1 MRQTQ
6 CLIIGAGPAGLS
18 AALYTAR
25 AGMDTLV
32 AGCEPKIAGDYDIDN
47 YFGFPETISGREL
60 IDRGMRQAERFGARL
75 ACQRVLSVH
84 MAEDGA
90 FLVKTDQDEYQA
102 QAVIIAA
109 GVARVRP
116 GIANLADY
124 EGKGVSYCVSCDG
137 FFFRG
142 RAVAVVGEGNYAANQ
157 ALELTNFT
165 SAITVYTQG
174 KQPAMGEVFTGKLA
188 AAGIA
193 VSTAKIVRLS
203 GQPALTGLVL
213 EDGNEAPAEG
223 LFVAMGQASALD
235 FAKTLGVT
243 ARGAFLEADSEQ
255 KTNVPGVFAA
265 GDCVGHFMQI
275 SVAVGEGAKA
285 GRAAIAHIKERAG
298 RAGAEAGG
306 IPLDRT
312 RLSGL

>member
-1 MRQTQ
+1 MQHTQ

-18 AALYTAR
+18 AAIYTAR
-25 AGMDTLV
+25 AGMDTVV

-60 IDRGMRQAERFGARL
+60 IARGVRQAERFGVRL
-75 ACQRVLSVH
+75 ACERVLAVH
-84 MAEDGA
+84 VGEDGA
-90 FLVKTDQDEYQA
+90 FHVVTDKNEYEA
-102 QAVIIAA
+102 KAVVIAA

-116 GIANLADY
+116 GIANIADY

-142 RAVAVVGEGNYAANQ
+142 RKVVVVGEGNYAANQ

-165 SAITVYTQG
+165 KDIAIYTQG
-174 KQPAMGEVFTGKLA
+174 KETAMGDGFAAKLD
-188 AAGIA
+188 AAGIP
-193 VSTAKIVRLS
+193 VSAAKIVRLS
-203 GQPALTGLVL
+203 GEPAMTAAVL
-213 EDGNEAPAEG
+213 EDGSAVSAEG

-243 ARGAFLEADSEQ
+243 TRGAFIEADHEQ

-285 GRAAIAHIKERAG
+285 GRAAIAHVKELSEK
-298 RAGAEAGG
+298 AGA
-306 IPLDRT
+306 
-312 RLSGL
+312 

>member
-1 MRQTQ
+1 MERTQ

-18 AALYTAR
+18 AAIYTAR
-25 AGMDTLV
+25 AGMTTVV

-60 IDRGMRQAERFGARL
+60 IERGVRQAERFGAKL

-84 MAEDGA
+84 MAEDGSFA
-90 FLVKTDQDEYQA
+90 VKTDREDYEA
-102 QAVIIAA
+102 EAVIIAA
-109 GVARVRP
+109 GVTRVRP
-116 GIANLADY
+116 GIANIEEY

-142 RAVAVVGEGNYAANQ
+142 RKVIVVGEGNYAANQ

-165 SAITVYTQG
+165 ADITVHTQG
-174 KQPAMGEVFTGKLA
+174 KASEIDPGFAEKLS
-188 AAGIA
+188 AAGIP
-193 VSTAKIVRLS
+193 VSTAKIVSLA
-203 GQPALTGLVL
+203 GQPALAEVVL
-213 EDGNEAPAEG
+213 ADGTPVPADG

-243 ARGAFLEADSEQ
+243 SRGAFLEADHEQ

-265 GDCVGHFMQI
+265 GDCVGHFLQI

-285 GRAAIAHIKERAG
+285 GRAAIAHVKERRSA
-298 RAGAEAGG
+298 AGA
-306 IPLDRT
+306 
-312 RLSGL
+312 

>member
-1 MRQTQ
+1 MKNTQ
-6 CLIIGAGPAGLS
+6 CLIIGSGPAGLS
-18 AALYTAR
+18 AAIYTSR
-25 AGMDTLV
+25 AGMSTVV

-60 IDRGMRQAERFGARL
+60 IERGLRQAERFDTEIV
-75 ACQRVLSVH
+75 CQRVLAVH
-84 MAEDGA
+84 MVEDGS
-90 FLVKTDQDEYQA
+90 FHVKTDKDEFAA
-102 QAVIIAA
+102 QAVVIAA
-109 GVARVRP
+109 GVNRVRP
-116 GIANLADY
+116 GIANIGDY

-142 RAVAVVGEGNYAANQ
+142 RKVVVVGEGNYAANQ

-165 SAITVYTQG
+165 SDVAIYTQG
-174 KQPAMGEVFTGKLA
+174 KAPAMDEPFAAALA
-188 AAGIA
+188 KAGIA
-193 VSTAKIVRLS
+193 VSTAKIARLA
-203 GQPALTGLVL
+203 GEPAMTGAVL
-213 EDGNEAPAEG
+213 EDGTEIAAEG

-235 FAKTLGVT
+235 FAKTLGVAT
-243 ARGAFLEADSEQ
+243 RGAFIEADHEQ

-298 RAGAEAGG
+298 KA
-306 IPLDRT
+306 D
-312 RLSGL
+312 S

>member
-1 MRQTQ
+1 MENTQ
-6 CLIIGAGPAGLS
+6 CLIIGSGPAGLS
-18 AALYTAR
+18 AAIYTAR
-25 AGMDTLV
+25 AGMTTVV

-60 IDRGMRQAERFGARL
+60 ITRGIRQAERFGTKIV
-75 ACQRVLSVH
+75 CQRVLAVH
-84 MAEDGA
+84 MAEDGS
-90 FLVKTDQDEYQA
+90 FDVKTDQDAFTA

-109 GVARVRP
+109 GVNRVRP
-116 GIANLADY
+116 GIANIGDY

-142 RAVAVVGEGNYAANQ
+142 RKVLVVGEGNYAANQ

-165 SAITVYTQG
+165 SDVAVYTQG
-174 KQPAMGEVFTGKLA
+174 KAAAMDEPFATALAKAGIPVLTTKIVSLAGEPAMTGA
-188 AAGIA
+188 
-193 VSTAKIVRLS
+193 
-203 GQPALTGLVL
+203 VL
-213 EDGNEAPAEG
+213 EDGMTIPAEG

-235 FAKTLGVT
+235 FAKTLGVAT
-243 ARGAFLEADSEQ
+243 RGAFIEADHEQ

-285 GRAAIAHIKERAG
+285 GRAAIAHIKDRVEK
-298 RAGAEAGG
+298 AGA
-306 IPLDRT
+306 T
-312 RLSGL
+312 RQP

>member
-1 MRQTQ
+1 MERTQ

-18 AALYTAR
+18 AAIYTAR
-25 AGMDTLV
+25 AGMDTVV

-60 IDRGMRQAERFGARL
+60 IERGLAQARRFGTKIV
-75 ACQRVLSVH
+75 CQRLLSVH
-84 MAEDGA
+84 MAEDGS
-90 FLVKTDQDEYQA
+90 FHCKTDQDEYA
-102 QAVIIAA
+102 AESVIIAA
-109 GVARVRP
+109 GVNRVRP
-116 GIANLADY
+116 GIANIGDY

-142 RAVAVVGEGNYAANQ
+142 RKVAVVGEGNYAANQ

-165 SAITVYTQG
+165 SDIAIYTQG
-174 KQPAMGEVFTGKLA
+174 KEPAMDERFAATLA
-188 AAGIA
+188 EAGIA
-193 VSTAKIVRLS
+193 VSTAKIVRLA
-203 GQPALTGLVL
+203 GQQAMTGAVL
-213 EDGNEAPAEG
+213 EDGTEIPAEG

-235 FAKTLGVT
+235 FAKTLGVAT
-243 ARGAFLEADSEQ
+243 RGAFIEADHEQ

-285 GRAAIAHIKERAG
+285 GRAAIAHIKERSG
-298 RAGAEAGG
+298 RAG
-306 IPLDRT
+306 T
-312 RLSGL
+312 

>member
-1 MRQTQ
+1 MEHTQ

-18 AALYTAR
+18 AAIYTAR
-25 AGMDTLV
+25 AGLATTV
-32 AGCEPKIAGDYDIDN
+32 VGCEPKIAGDYDIDN

-60 IDRGMRQAERFGARL
+60 MDRGGRQAERFGARL
-75 ACQRVLSVH
+75 ACQRALALH
-84 MAEDGA
+84 MTEDGA
-90 FLVKTDQDEYQA
+90 FVCTTDQGEYLA

-116 GIANLADY
+116 GIEGIADY

-137 FFFRG
+137 FFFRN
-142 RAVAVVGEGNYAANQ
+142 RRVVVVGEGNYAANQ

-165 SAITVYTQG
+165 PDVSILTQG
-174 KQPAMGEVFTGKLA
+174 KPPEMDAGFAAKLA

-193 VSTAKIVRLS
+193 VSTAKLTRLA
-203 GQPALTGLVL
+203 GTPALTGGTLA
-213 EDGNEAPAEG
+213 DGTTTAFEG

-235 FAKTLGVT
+235 FARTLGVT
-243 ARGAFLEADSEQ
+243 TRGAFLEADPEQ
-255 KTNVPGVFAA
+255 KTNIPGVFAA

-285 GRAAIAHIKERAG
+285 GRAAIAHVRATL
-298 RAGAEAGG
+298 ENHL
-306 IPLDRT
+306 PHQDH
-312 RLSGL
+312 S